1 MGGGGG
7 MRRLDLLFGVQRCFS
22 EKLGGGRWGGGG
34 GGGGAVV
41 NFEVQLFV
49 SLLLQHVRLQRLQR
63 EAAAAGSEPAE
74 PQHAAPVLLAGRG

>member
-1 MGGGGG
+1 

-22 EKLGGGRWGGGG
+22 EKLGGGRLGGGG
-34 GGGGAVV
+34 GSCELV
-41 NFEVQLFV
+41 FEVQLFV